1 MPRRFDPRRRIVA
14 PARELSRPPRK
25 FLAPP
30 RNNNGPT
37 IDTRSMQLALILVL
51 VTTPAAPILAPS
63 DDSLPLVHGG
73 FAAPGAWLA
82 LWRGDAWVCWDAPAP
97 RCWQRLDLADTVDLL
112 TLRAAFVDPSTLVL
126 GDGSDGAWWI
136 VRGDP
141 GPRSAAWTTLPRE
154 SPQTRACGPNGPLPV
169 ADRDHL
175 GFIVRPCPEAAD
187 ERFMCV
193 RPPRPLHL
201 RRPGM
206 LRLRIGL
213 ELRAR
218 ERWREIGAPG
228 PAMTTGLQL
237 LAVLQVGLDPPR
249 FGAQRRE
256 RADLQAQ
263 ARPILRALPAPRSR
277 GPLRAAER
285 QALRAAVCEGN
296 R

>member
-1 MPRRFDPRRRIVA
+1 LHPQ
-14 PARELSRPPRK
+14 EN

-30 RNNNGPT
+30 RNSDEPT
-37 IDTRSMQLALILVL
+37 IDTRTMQLALILAFVTAPTEVL
-51 VTTPAAPILAPS
+51 VTPP

-82 LWRGDAWVCWDAPAP
+82 LWRGDAWVCWDAPDP
-97 RCWQRLDLADTVDLL
+97 RCWQRLDLAGTIDLP

-141 GPRSAAWTTLPRE
+141 GPRSAAWTTIPRE

-169 ADRDHL
+169 AGRERL
-175 GFIVRPCPEAAD
+175 GFVVRPCPEAAD

-193 RPPRPLHL
+193 RPPRPLPL

-206 LRLRIGL
+206 LRLRVGL

-218 ERWREIGAPG
+218 ERWRELGAPG
-228 PAMTTGLQL
+228 APVTTGLQL
-237 LAVLQVGLDPPR
+237 LAVLQVGLDPLR
-249 FGAQRRE
+249 FSAQRRE

>member
-1 MPRRFDPRRRIVA
+1 
-14 PARELSRPPRK
+14 
-25 FLAPP
+25 
-30 RNNNGPT
+30 
-37 IDTRSMQLALILVL
+37 MQFALILAF
-51 VTTPAAPILAPS
+51 VTAPTEMIVTPP

-82 LWRGDAWVCWDAPAP
+82 LWRGDAWVCWDAPDP
-97 RCWQRLDLADTVDLL
+97 RCWQRLDLAGTIDLP

-141 GPRSAAWTTLPRE
+141 GPRTAAWTTIPRE
-154 SPQTRACGPNGPLPV
+154 SPQMSACGPNGPLPV
-169 ADRDHL
+169 AGRDLL
-175 GFIVRPCPEAAD
+175 GFVVRPCPEAAD
-187 ERFMCV
+187 DRFLCA
-193 RPPRPLHL
+193 RPPRPVHA

-206 LRLRIGL
+206 LRLRVGL

-218 ERWREIGAPG
+218 ERWRDLGAPG
-228 PAMTTGLQL
+228 APVTTGLQL
-237 LAVLQVGLDPPR
+237 LAVVQIGLDPLQ
-249 FGAQRRE
+249 FSAQRRE

-277 GPLRAAER
+277 GPLRAVER
-285 QALRAAVCEGN
+285 QALRAAVCEGI